1 MADKILIVED
11 EPKLAQLLVDYLQQS
26 GFETHVIGD
35 GQEALDWIN
44 QHHQLIDLIIL
55 DLMLPNLDGMEICK
69 AVRQFSILP
78 ILMATARVE
87 EIDRLIGLEL
97 GADDY
102 LCKPYSPREV
112 VARVKAILRRSKLV
126 MQHLAQSQA
135 NVIVKPIAEELAGL
149 VLEEEKY
156 KAILNGKELDLTA
169 VEFQI
174 LVILAKEPGRIFS
187 RQQLMDGGYQDHR
200 VVSDRTIDSHIRKL
214 RKRISEKCPESEII
228 HSVYGVGYK
237 FELIT

>member
-1 MADKILIVED
+1 MTDTILIVED
-11 EPKLAQLLVDYLQQS
+11 EPKLAQLLVDYLKQS
-26 GFETHVIGD
+26 GFATHVIAD
-35 GQEALDWIN
+35 GQQALDWIN
-44 QHHQLIDLIIL
+44 LHHEEVDLMIL

-69 AVRQFSILP
+69 AVRQFSTMP

-112 VARVKAILRRSKLV
+112 VARVKAILRRSQLV
-126 MQHLAQSQA
+126 LSHQQGSLADT
-135 NVIVKPIAEELAGL
+135 NKPVAELLAGL

-214 RKRISEKCPESEII
+214 RKRINEKCPESEII

-237 FELIT
+237 FELLS

>member
-1 MADKILIVED
+1 MSGKILIVED
-11 EPKLAQLLVDYLQQS
+11 EPKLAQLLVDYLQKS
-26 GFETHVIGD
+26 GFDTLVIDD
-35 GQEALDWIN
+35 GQQALDWIT
-44 QHHQLIDLIIL
+44 QHHQDVDFIIL

-69 AVRQFSILP
+69 AVRQFSTLP
-78 ILMATARVE
+78 ILIATAKVE

-112 VARVKAILRRSKLV
+112 VARVKAILRRCILV
-126 MQHLAQSQA
+126 KQQA
-135 NVIVKPIAEELAGL
+135 SAPPNNNQPAAELIAGL

-156 KAILNGKELDLTA
+156 KAILNGKALELTA
-169 VEFQI
+169 VEFQL

-214 RKRISEKCPESEII
+214 RKRIHEKCPESDII

-237 FELIT
+237 FELL

>member
-1 MADKILIVED
+1 MTSTILIVED
-11 EPKLAQLLVDYLQQS
+11 EPKLAQLLVDYLKQS

-35 GQEALDWIN
+35 GQQALDWIRL
-44 QHHQLIDLIIL
+44 HHLSIDFIIL

-69 AVRQFSILP
+69 AVRLFSALP

-112 VARVKAILRRSKLV
+112 VARVKAILRRCTLV
-126 MQHLAQSQA
+126 QQQA
-135 NVIVKPIAEELAGL
+135 NAESTNTQTAAELIAGL
-149 VLEEEKY
+149 ILEEEKY
-156 KAILNGKELDLTA
+156 KATLNGIALELTA

-174 LVILAKEPGRIFS
+174 LAILAKEPGRIFS

-214 RKRISEKCPESEII
+214 RKRIHEKCPESEII

-237 FELIT
+237 FELLN

>member
-1 MADKILIVED
+1 MSHKVLIVED
-11 EPKLAQLLVDYLQQS
+11 EPKLAQLLVDYLEQS
-26 GFETHVIGD
+26 GFSTQVIAD
-35 GQEALDWIN
+35 GQLALEWIQQN
-44 QHHQLIDLIIL
+44 HESIDFIIL

-69 AVRQFSILP
+69 AVRQFSSLP

-112 VARVKAILRRSKLV
+112 VARVKAILRRCNV
-126 MQHLAQSQA
+126 MAEQQKAHSESI
-135 NVIVKPIAEELAGL
+135 NPKPVAEVLAGL

-156 KAILNGKELDLTA
+156 KATLNGKGLELTA

-174 LVILAKEPGRIFS
+174 LAILANEPGRIFS
-187 RQQLMDGGYQDHR
+187 RQQLMDQGYQDHR
-200 VVSDRTIDSHIRKL
+200 IVSDRTIDSHIRKL
-214 RKRISEKCPESEII
+214 RKRIHEKCPESEII

-237 FELIT
+237 FELLS

>member
-1 MADKILIVED
+1 MSGKILIVED

-26 GFETHVIGD
+26 GFDTLVIDD
-35 GQEALDWIN
+35 GQQALDWIT
-44 QHHQLIDLIIL
+44 QHHQEIDFIIL

-69 AVRQFSILP
+69 AVRQFSTLP
-78 ILMATARVE
+78 ILIATAKVE

-112 VARVKAILRRSKLV
+112 VARVKAILRRCILV
-126 MQHLAQSQA
+126 KQQASALPNNSQPA
-135 NVIVKPIAEELAGL
+135 AELIAGL

-156 KAILNGKELDLTA
+156 KATLNGQLLDLTA
-169 VEFQI
+169 VEFQL

-237 FELIT
+237 FELL

>member
-1 MADKILIVED
+1 MTDKILIVED

-26 GFETHVIGD
+26 GFETQVIGD
-35 GQEALDWIN
+35 GQEALDWIAE
-44 QHHQLIDLIIL
+44 HHQAIDLIIL

-126 MQHLAQSQA
+126 IQHQVQIQTDAS
-135 NVIVKPIAEELAGL
+135 VKPIAEELAGL

-156 KAILNGKELDLTA
+156 KAILNSKELDLTA

-228 HSVYGVGYK
+228 HTVYGVGYK
-237 FELIT
+237 FELLT

>member
-1 MADKILIVED
+1 M
-11 EPKLAQLLVDYLQQS
+11 DYLQKS
-26 GFETHVIGD
+26 GFDTLVIDD
-35 GQEALDWIN
+35 GQQALDWIT
-44 QHHQLIDLIIL
+44 QHHQDVDFIIL

-69 AVRQFSILP
+69 AVRQFSTLP
-78 ILMATARVE
+78 ILIATAKVE

-112 VARVKAILRRSKLV
+112 VARVKAILRRCILV
-126 MQHLAQSQA
+126 KQQA
-135 NVIVKPIAEELAGL
+135 SAPPNNNQPAAELIAGL

-156 KAILNGKELDLTA
+156 KAILNGKALELTA
-169 VEFQI
+169 VEFQL

-214 RKRISEKCPESEII
+214 RKRIHEKCPESDII

-237 FELIT
+237 FELL

>member
-1 MADKILIVED
+1 MADTILIVED
-11 EPKLAQLLVDYLQQS
+11 EPKLAELLVDYLAKS
-26 GFETHVIGD
+26 GFSTQVIGD
-35 GQEALDWIN
+35 GQQALDWIKE
-44 QHHQLIDLIIL
+44 HHQSIDLIIL
-55 DLMLPNLDGMEICK
+55 DLMLPSLDGMDICK

-112 VARVKAILRRSKLV
+112 VARVKAILRRSQMVKDH
-126 MQHLAQSQA
+126 QLAGATESK
-135 NVIVKPIAEELAGL
+135 KPVAELLAGL

-156 KAILNGKELDLTA
+156 KATLNGNILELTA
-169 VEFQI
+169 VEFQ
-174 LVILAKEPGRIFS
+174 LLAILANEPGRIFS
-187 RQQLMDGGYQDHR
+187 RQQLMDRGYQDHR

-237 FELIT
+237 FELLEG